1 MKIINPS
8 INILSEYTKDN
19 ERVKCECS
27 TCGHIW
33 NPIASNILRGK
44 GCSNCHFEKLS
55 RIKRKTTEQFICE
68 MKSIN
73 PQILITGEYLG
84 ASKHISCKC
93 LIHNIDFKMSPNH
106 LLHNKTGCIECVRI
120 KNHLSGNKTHEL
132 FVKELSEVDDSIILL
147 DEYYNSHSSAKVKCK
162 ICGNI
167 WTVPRVGNLLM
178 GLYKCK
184 ICYCKPHSNGENKI
198 SEYLKSHN
206 IDYDIHKTFDGLYGV
221 KGGKLSYDFYI
232 KNINLLIEY
241 QGEQHSNSVE
251 YFGGEKQLLKQKE
264 HDERKRKYATE
275 NNYKLVEI
283 WYYDYDC
290 IDAILDDLFKN
301 PVTTTAV

>member
-1 MKIINPS
+1 M
-8 INILSEYTKDN
+8 
-19 ERVKCECS
+19 KCECS
-27 TCGHIW
+27 ICGNIW
-33 NPIASNILRGK
+33 YSVASNVLQGK
-44 GCSNCHFEKLS
+44 GCANCYHKKS
-55 RIKRKTTEQFICE
+55 SITRMKTTSQFVSE
-68 MKSIN
+68 LKNIN
-73 PQILITGEYLG
+73 PHILIIGEYIG
-84 ASKHISCKC
+84 ANKHIKCKC
-93 LIHNIDFKMSPNH
+93 LIHNIDFEMSPTH
-106 LLHNKTGCIECVRI
+106 LLKGKTGCVECTKI
-120 KNHLSGNKTHEL
+120 KNHLSNNKTHEK

-184 ICYCKPHSNGENKI
+184 ICYCQHCSNGENKI
-198 SEYLKSHN
+198 SKYLKIHN

-232 KNINLLIEY
+232 ENMNLLIEY

-264 HDERKRKYATE
+264 HDERKRKYAKE

-290 IDAILDDLFKN
+290 IDLILDDLFKN